1 MAVSDNKQRFMP
13 SPDDVLPSCCEKLA
27 YPEAVKLKTPTN
39 SCFQGEVGHI
49 EMIACFF
56 WDT

>member
-39 SCFQGEVGHI
+39 SCFQGGSRTHKNDC
-49 EMIACFF
+49 MLPCG
-56 WDT
+56 